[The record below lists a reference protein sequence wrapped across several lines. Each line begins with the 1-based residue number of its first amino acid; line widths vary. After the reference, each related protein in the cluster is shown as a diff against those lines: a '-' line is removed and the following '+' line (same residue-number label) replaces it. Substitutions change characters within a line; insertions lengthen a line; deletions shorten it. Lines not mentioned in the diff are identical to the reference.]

1 MLDST
6 LFSHCPIGIS
16 YYGIE
21 TPLICVVT
29 WFTKL
34 GSSQGC
40 FRLIRYNFIKRNE
53 KSGANSK
60 HTGSFIFM
68 YDFCLTNDE
77 NDKASDLKSH
87 VKDTF
92 FLSVVKMTLS
102 AMTLLTVKVK

>member
-34 GSSQGC
+34 ESSQGC
-40 FRLIRYNFIKRNE
+40 FDKYGIQVLDPQKIGTFLKI
-53 KSGANSK
+53 
-60 HTGSFIFM
+60 HT
-68 YDFCLTNDE
+68 
-77 NDKASDLKSH
+77 ASNYLYLCVFYH
-87 VKDTF
+87 G
-92 FLSVVKMTLS
+92 MCC
-102 AMTLLTVKVK
+102 